1 MRTRC
6 YVKSV
11 AQVSCQEPLSD
22 KWMTEPQTYDLSYV
36 RAQEPNTSGLITSS
50 ESRRM
55 SRILKRAIAT
65 AITAI
70 NNSGHSTMDAIITGT
85 GSGCMENSE
94 RFLIDMSRFGENCL
108 KPTLF
113 MQSTHNTI
121 SSLMAIVLRCH
132 GYNNTYSHKGIS
144 FESALLDAWL
154 QINSGDIHT
163 VLVGSHDEVT
173 PMMSTIMFSDDP
185 EIGFLSEASVSAVI
199 SSEIAST
206 TPLCEIES
214 VRLIHQPGIKI
225 LAELFDNELDG
236 YMLLGTTGSPMKDQ
250 PYHDL
255 ISALAF
261 SPIQLQYKP
270 LFGEN
275 FSASAIGF
283 YVGVTLLNNPE
294 IPPFLSL
301 DSTPKPAPQRIT
313 LINRTDDCDWAIIR
327 LKKTVSGQE
336 QQN

>member
-1 MRTRC
+1 MRNRC

-11 AQVSCQEPLSD
+11 EQVSCQEPLSD
-22 KWMTEPQTYDLSYV
+22 KWMTEPQTYGLSYV
-36 RAQEPNTSGLITSS
+36 RAQEPDTSGLITGS

-70 NNSGHSTMDAIITGT
+70 TNSGHPTVDAIITGT
-85 GSGCMENSE
+85 GCGCMENSE

-121 SSLMAIVLRCH
+121 SSLMAIVLKCH

-173 PMMSTIMFSDDP
+173 PMMSTIMLSDDP
-185 EIGFLSEASVSAVI
+185 ERHFLSEASVSAVL
-199 SSEIAST
+199 SSEIAPT

-214 VRLIHQPGIKI
+214 VSLLHQPDIKA
-225 LAELFDNELDG
+225 LTDLFDSKLDG
-236 YMLLGTTGSPMKDQ
+236 YMLLGTTCSPVKDR

-255 ISALAF
+255 IATLSF

-294 IPPFLSL
+294 IPSFLSL
-301 DSTPKPAPQRIT
+301 DGSPKPAPQRIT

-327 LKKTVSGQE
+327 LKKTESGQDRHD
-336 QQN
+336 

>member
-1 MRTRC
+1 MRNRC

-11 AQVSCQEPLSD
+11 AQVSCQKPLSD
-22 KWMTEPQTYDLSYV
+22 KWLTEPETYDVSYV
-36 RAQEPNTSGLITSS
+36 RAQEPDLSGFITGS
-50 ESRRM
+50 EARRM

-70 NNSGHSTMDAIITGT
+70 DKSGHSSMDAIITGT

-121 SSLMAIVLRCH
+121 SSLMAIVLKCH

-154 QINSGDIHT
+154 QINSGELHT

-185 EIGFLSEASVSAVI
+185 EESFLSEASVSAVV
-199 SSEIAST
+199 SSEITPAT
-206 TPLCEIES
+206 TLCEIES
-214 VRLIHQPGIKI
+214 VSLLHRPDIKI
-225 LAELFDNELDG
+225 LAESFDSEQDG
-236 YMLLGTTGSPMKDQ
+236 CMLLGTTGNPMKDQ

-294 IPPFLSL
+294 IPSFLSL
-301 DSTPKPAPQRIT
+301 DGTTKPAPQRIT
-313 LINRTDDCDWAIIR
+313 LINRTDDSDWAIIR
-327 LKKTVSGQE
+327 LKKPDF
-336 QQN
+336 